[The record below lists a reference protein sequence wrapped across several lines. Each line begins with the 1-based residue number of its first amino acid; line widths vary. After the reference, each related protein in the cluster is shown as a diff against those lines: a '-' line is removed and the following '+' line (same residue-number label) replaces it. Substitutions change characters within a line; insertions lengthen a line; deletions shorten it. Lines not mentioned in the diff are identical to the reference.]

1 MIVSKSEPTLS
12 TGRSVLIPMVA
23 LCLAVLAPALALAAG
38 GKPSPAPPPTTPK
51 SMTPEQHYNQ
61 GLKYRDQAWELER
74 KAASATGRAA
84 GKLLE
89 KAHKEYENAVDELRR
104 AVAGAPLLYQA
115 HGSLGYALRKIGEY
129 DESIAAYDR
138 ALSLSPDYTEAIEY
152 RAEAYL
158 GRNRLEEAKEAYMIL
173 MRQDQA
179 RADELMTAMKKWLE
193 RQRSGASDVSASDLE
208 AFASWV
214 EERASIMGHAAMVPA
229 PGARDWRDRPQTR
242 RPAVAPTRPA
252 TR

>member
-1 MIVSKSEPTLS
+1 MKCQEIEVYLS
-12 TGRSVLIPMVA
+12 GYLDQELTQQQEQKVRLHLETCSHCPEVL
-23 LCLAVLAPALALAAG
+23 
-38 GKPSPAPPPTTPK
+38 
-51 SMTPEQHYNQ
+51 
-61 GLKYRDQAWELER
+61 
-74 KAASATGRAA
+74 
-84 GKLLE
+84 
-89 KAHKEYENAVDELRR
+89 
-104 AVAGAPLLYQA
+104 
-115 HGSLGYALRKIGEY
+115 
-129 DESIAAYDR
+129 
-138 ALSLSPDYTEAIEY
+138 
-152 RAEAYL
+152 
-158 GRNRLEEAKEAYMIL
+158 NRLEEAKEAYMIL